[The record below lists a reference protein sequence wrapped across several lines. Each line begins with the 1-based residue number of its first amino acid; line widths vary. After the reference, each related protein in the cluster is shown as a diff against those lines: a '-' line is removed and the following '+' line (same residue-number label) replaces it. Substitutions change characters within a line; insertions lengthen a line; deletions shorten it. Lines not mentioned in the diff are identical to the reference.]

1 MGVSVV
7 TEDMIE
13 ALKYA
18 ADSLKGSPRR
28 IFMAQ
33 VVKALGPGGQ
43 RRAECELGWNRG
55 TIRKGQRELEDG
67 PVTDNYSARG
77 RKKAEEHLPHLLE
90 DIRAIVEPG
99 SQADPTLRTTRLYTP
114 LTAKEVRQRLL
125 AVCRRN
131 RRERRWSCQ

>member
-1 MGVSVV
+1 M
-7 TEDMIE
+7 
-13 ALKYA
+13 
-18 ADSLKGSPRR
+18 
-28 IFMAQ
+28 
-33 VVKALGPGGQ
+33 
-43 RRAECELGWNRG
+43 
-55 TIRKGQRELEDG
+55 
-67 PVTDNYSARG
+67 TDNYSARG